1 MLKDIV
7 PSQAR
12 RKILAL
18 FFQNYGESYHL
29 RRVCREVAQEI
40 NAVKRELDILENAK
54 ILLKEKRLNKSIY
67 SLNPKYLFFDELLRI
82 FAKELPLSQKIVKD
96 KMRLG
101 KVVFATMSLKLM
113 KKEPIKE
120 SEVYLLFV
128 GTVVAAEIQKIIQSV
143 EKDYPFELNYTIMS
157 KTEFDYRKKQNDPF
171 MWTFLREPKV
181 MLIGNESALMV

>member
-67 SLNPKYLFFDELLRI
+67 SINPKYIFFDELLRI
-82 FAKELPLSQKIVKD
+82 FAKELPLSQKIMKD
-96 KMRLG
+96 KARLG
-101 KVVFATMSLKLM
+101 KVAFAAMSLKLI
-113 KKEPIKE
+113 KKEAIKQ
-120 SEVYLLFV
+120 SEVYVIFV
-128 GTVVAAEIQKIIQSV
+128 GTVVAAEVQKHIQSV
-143 EKDYPFELNYTIMS
+143 EKDYPFEINYTIMP

-171 MWTFLREPKV
+171 IWTFLREPKV
-181 MLIGNESALMV
+181 MLIGSESALMV

>member
-67 SLNPKYLFFDELLRI
+67 SINPKYIFFDELLRI
-82 FAKELPLSQKIVKD
+82 
-96 KMRLG
+96 
-101 KVVFATMSLKLM
+101 
-113 KKEPIKE
+113 
-120 SEVYLLFV
+120 
-128 GTVVAAEIQKIIQSV
+128 
-143 EKDYPFELNYTIMS
+143 
-157 KTEFDYRKKQNDPF
+157 
-171 MWTFLREPKV
+171 
-181 MLIGNESALMV
+181 LIGRAHV